1 MNGDL
6 RDILA
11 DLCLQN
17 DIEHLN
23 DIGRH
28 FSRIAINILF
38 EPCPGQLVDLFHSNL
53 NIPWLLLRS
62 ALGPDN
68 DCSVLVIN
76 ADIIVVAKLGKVLM
90 SDSQLTSV
98 IGDRAGQHFHHIV
111 NDVPEVFFFQWLVE
125 FAR

>member
-1 MNGDL
+1 MKDHL

-23 DIGRH
+23 DISRH
-28 FSRIAINILF
+28 FSRVAIDILF
-38 EPCPGQLVDLFHSNL
+38 EPCPGQLVDLFHANL
-53 NIPWLLLRS
+53 NIPWLLLGS

-68 DCSVLVIN
+68 DCSILVIN
-76 ADIIVVAKLGKVLM
+76 TDIIVVAKLGKVLVGH
-90 SDSQLTSV
+90 SQLTSV
-98 IGDRAGQHFHHIV
+98 IGDRAGQHLHHIV